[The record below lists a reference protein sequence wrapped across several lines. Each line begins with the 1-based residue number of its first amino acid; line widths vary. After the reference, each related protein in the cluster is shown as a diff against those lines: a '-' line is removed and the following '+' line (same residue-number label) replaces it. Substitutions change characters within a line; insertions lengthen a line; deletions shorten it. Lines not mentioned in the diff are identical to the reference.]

1 MEKNII
7 LKSVDNYEDIR
18 LSDVKRLSNGTQF
31 VSVGLL
37 DEKISVSFKFS
48 FQELYYKRLKELDF
62 TEDIEIELINI
73 IFKNNIEFNSKKLFK
88 PSLLFQKCSF
98 LHSFHFNDKIY
109 ENKICFRMCDF
120 NGLSAKD
127 STFEKQFEV
136 YYCEN
141 FKPTLFNRATF
152 NQNVVFNKSKF
163 HANVLFTDTMF
174 FKSLIIKRT
183 TFHNCGL
190 DLSQSDIYRN
200 LIFFQ
205 TELNNFKTKY
215 IKSSSPEFDNAI
227 TEKGVIPYQNKRET
241 FRIIKNQLIQQ
252 NNPIAAEKY
261 LKLEKQAFLEEKN
274 IEAIFEDNVIKT
286 FKILLSDYII
296 LKLNKYSNN
305 FKTSWLYGLAFTLIV
320 ALIFH
325 LILSI
330 SESYR
335 LNEVK
340 NFVSLINLTDFD
352 LLNKGRSNIFYITVF
367 IAKLS
372 LGFGIY
378 QLIQAFRKFK

>member
-1 MEKNII
+1 LGTVVFSSATFKENTLFTYVLFK
-7 LKSVDNYEDIR
+7 KSGIFNQ
-18 LSDVKRLSNGTQF
+18 T
-31 VSVGLL
+31 
-37 DEKISVSFKFS
+37 
-48 FQELYYKRLKELDF
+48 
-62 TEDIEIELINI
+62 
-73 IFKNNIEFNSKKLFK
+73 IFKK
-88 PSLLFQKCSF
+88 
-98 LHSFHFNDKIY
+98 
-109 ENKICFRMCDF
+109 
-120 NGLSAKD
+120 
-127 STFEKQFEV
+127 
-136 YYCEN
+136 
-141 FKPTLFNRATF
+141 
-152 NQNVVFNKSKF
+152 
-163 HANVLFTDTMF
+163 
-174 FKSLIIKRT
+174 
-183 TFHNCGL
+183 GL
-190 DLSQSDIYRN
+190 DLSQSIVEGN
-200 LIFFQ
+200 LTFFE
-205 TELNNFKTKY
+205 TDLNNY
-215 IKSSSPEFDNAI
+215 KSKKLSHGNYYDSINLD
-227 TEKGVIPYQNKRET
+227 GDIPNQNKRET